1 MKRTNDKSGTQAEVL
16 TAAWIE
22 PKHPTGDSFL
32 NALADLLLYL
42 DQQDIPQPEPNTRKT
57 QTMP

>member
-1 MKRTNDKSGTQAEVL
+1 MAKIQTDRTKKEV
-16 TAAWIE
+16 TATGAWIE

-42 DQQDIPQPEPNTRKT
+42 DQQPTPQTDRKEDPT
-57 QTMP
+57 P